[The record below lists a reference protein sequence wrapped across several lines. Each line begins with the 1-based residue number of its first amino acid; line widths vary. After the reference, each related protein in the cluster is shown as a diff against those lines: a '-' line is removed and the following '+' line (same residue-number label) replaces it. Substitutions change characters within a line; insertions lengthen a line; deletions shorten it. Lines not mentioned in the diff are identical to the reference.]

1 MKTRTIVLVGVVVA
15 LLLAGVV
22 SFYASADPD
31 GLNRVAED
39 KGFSRTESDHAAADG
54 PLAGYATRGID
65 DGRLSGGVAGAVG
78 TLLVLALA
86 GGLTLVVRH
95 RDGSGRRDDARSA
108 AGSTAGD

>member
-15 LLLAGVV
+15 LLLAGVI

-31 GLNRVAED
+31 GLNRVAQD

-54 PLAGYATRGID
+54 PFAGYATQGID

-95 RDGSGRRDDARSA
+95 RDGSGRRDARSS

>member
-1 MKTRTIVLVGVVVA
+1 MKTRTIVLVGVAVA

-86 GGLTLVVRH
+86 GGLTLVVR
-95 RDGSGRRDDARSA
+95 RRESSDRHDDRSSSV
-108 AGSTAGD
+108 STAGD